1 VILVLAPAGD
11 PGAAALVAELG
22 PARASALSCVDLAAS
37 RSCLCHPDVGASTL
51 TVAGACVAVGDI
63 SAVVNVLP
71 AVVPAELT
79 CYDAEERE
87 YQAAELHA
95 WLAFLLSALRC
106 PVVNRPSS
114 LSLTGPVLNPLGWMH
129 RARACGLPL
138 AGMAVCS
145 DDPTPATT
153 VPESRRVTVTWVLGG
168 TAARTAAERCTARLG
183 RSCDLVH
190 LRAWYVVDESGQAR
204 FAGARSLPDLA
215 CERTRAALVDAL
227 PA

>member
-11 PGAAALVAELG
+11 AGAAALVAELA
-22 PARASALSCVDLAAS
+22 PARASALSCVDLVS
-37 RSCLCHPDVGASTL
+37 SHSCLRHPDFAASTL
-51 TVAGACVAVGDI
+51 TVAGDRVAVGEI

-71 AVVPAELT
+71 AVVPAQLT
-79 CYDAEERE
+79 CYDAAERE

-95 WLAFLLSALRC
+95 WLAFLLSALEC

-138 AGMAVCS
+138 AAMAVCS
-145 DDPTPATT
+145 EEPTAPAP
-153 VPESRRVTVTWVLGG
+153 VPASRRVTVTWVRGM
-168 TAARTAAERCTARLG
+168 AARSTAERCTETLA

-190 LRAWYVVDESGQAR
+190 LRAWYVVDDRGQAR

-227 PA
+227 AP